1 MANLLKE
8 ERNLRANMEAEEK
21 SAQRPRGI
29 RESLYS
35 HIKVSV
41 RTMNIIILFIS
52 LLLIASI
59 VIGVAQGGR

>member
-1 MANLLKE
+1 MANLLKD
-8 ERNLRANMEAEEK
+8 ERNLRASMEAEEK

-41 RTMNIIILFIS
+41 RTMNIIIYVIAA
-52 LLLIASI
+52 LLILSI
-59 VIGVAQGGR
+59 AIGVVQGR